1 MKIAKVMHNIGESLK
16 TSRNVRKVKNMLGD
30 CFYTEAKKL
39 GGGAFEV
46 RAFRPVSDNFSYRDL
61 EGMSAYSV
69 AQKALTKEGTPACIV
84 KYDPQTGIETTV
96 RGKGRASDVFYKV
109 TQKPG
114 EEPVVDESVV
124 ETVGS
129 DLKSLVE
136 SGVRQIKKALGKYIP
151 TLDNIKK

>member
-1 MKIAKVMHNIGESLK
+1 MRIGRIAKNLSETLK
-16 TSRNVRKVKNMLGD
+16 TNRNVRKVKHMLGD

-46 RAFRPVSDNFSYRDL
+46 KAFRPVSDNFSYRDL
-61 EGMSAYSV
+61 EGISPYSV
-69 AQKALTKEGTPACIV
+69 AQKALTREGAPACVV
-84 KYDPQTGIETTV
+84 KYNPETGLETTV

-136 SGVRQIKKALGKYIP
+136 SGVCQVKKALGKYIP